1 MGVEALARW
10 RHPTRGVVMPN
21 AFIPIAEELAV
32 IDAIDRAILEQGLAQ
47 FRHWTRLGLRVPRF
61 SVNVSLRRLHDDGLL
76 QALHDLHVEPGAL
89 SFELVETIY
98 LDDRDDRFSRTID
111 QIKALGIDIEI
122 DDFGTGYASIVS
134 LTKLKPRRLKI
145 DRQLVTPIVNSDSQR
160 RLVRS
165 IVEIGRSLDIEI
177 VAEGVETMEHARLLR
192 ELGCDI
198 LQGYAFARP
207 MPGEDLERFIVAR
220 TRRLAS

>member
-1 MGVEALARW
+1 M
-10 RHPTRGVVMPN
+10 
-21 AFIPIAEELAV
+21 
-32 IDAIDRAILEQGLAQ
+32 ILEQALTE
-47 FRHWTRLGLRVPRF
+47 FRDWRTRGLRVPRL
-61 SVNVSLRRLHDDGLL
+61 SVNVSLRRLHDENLLPGLR
-76 QALHDLHVEPGAL
+76 DLHIEPGAL

-98 LDDRDDRFSRTID
+98 LDDRDDRFSRTIE
-111 QIKALGIDIEI
+111 QVKELGIDVEI

-145 DRQLVTPIVNSDSQR
+145 DRQLVTPIVRSDAQR

-177 VAEGVETMEHARLLR
+177 VAEGVETMEHARILR

-207 MPGEDLERFIVAR
+207 MAGADLERFISGRAR
-220 TRRLAS
+220 RIAS